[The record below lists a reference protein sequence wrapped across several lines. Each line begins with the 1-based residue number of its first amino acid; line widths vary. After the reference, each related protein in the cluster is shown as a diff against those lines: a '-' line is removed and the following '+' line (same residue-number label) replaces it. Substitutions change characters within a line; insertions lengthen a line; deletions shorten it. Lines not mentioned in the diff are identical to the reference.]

1 MPIRS
6 LPVELVTEIC
16 THLGLPALHALRLTC
31 RSLFITTA
39 DTCRRRT
46 FRNICVLL
54 TTDGLH
60 RLSELSMQEG
70 ICEHVESLTVVPELF
85 NGEYNA
91 PYSTFS
97 RWDCIQGAL
106 GRSQQEQDSEQVD
119 GKAYYAVYEAAM
131 ADHQHALTSATSII
145 LLQDCMRRFVNLS
158 SVGLQYCP
166 TAGTGDICL
175 GWRRFRAQRGFYPDF
190 ERERFPHKQ
199 IAREHDLAFS
209 LLTEALIASGR
220 KVKRLS
226 TCGPHCYGVGLGRM
240 QLTPEAWASFLSCL
254 KGLSHLHFR
263 HESSAISSHPERL
276 SDLLAAVAP
285 SLETRRYQIG
295 PYSSSIYREPFR
307 VRGLF
312 QGIPFQRLQTV
323 RLRLIELPMDTL
335 EQFLRAVSPTLQ
347 ILTLRAIS
355 LAEPD
360 YPSDPLPQDMEEETK
375 HHWWRLLEFIRDE
388 LNLRFFVLRKVMFKK
403 NPLGI
408 VDGSFTWGQ
417 REHSL
422 AVFHH
427 RRTGLS
433 FHDWMNQL
441 RLN

>member
-1 MPIRS
+1 MPIMS

-39 DTCRRRT
+39 DTCRRRA
-46 FRNICVLL
+46 FRSICVLL
-54 TTDGLH
+54 TTDRLH
-60 RLSELSMQEG
+60 RLSELSMQGG

-85 NGEYNA
+85 NGA
-91 PYSTFS
+91 
-97 RWDCIQGAL
+97 RL
-106 GRSQQEQDSEQVD
+106 KQVD

-145 LLQDCMRRFVNLS
+145 LLQVCLRRFVNLS
-158 SVGLQYCP
+158 SVGSQYCP

-175 GWRRFRAQRGFYPDF
+175 GWRRFRAQLGFYPDF

-199 IAREHDLAFS
+199 IAREHDLAFT
-209 LLTEALIASGR
+209 LLAEALIASGR

-226 TCGPHCYGVGLGRM
+226 TCGSHCYGVGLGRM

-254 KGLSHLHFR
+254 KGLSHLHFC

-276 SDLLAAVAP
+276 SELLAAVAP
-285 SLETRRYQIG
+285 SLETLRYQIG
-295 PYSSSIYREPFR
+295 PYTSSIYREPFR

-312 QGIPFQRLQTV
+312 QGIPFQCLQTV

-360 YPSDPLPQDMEEETK
+360 DPSDPLPQDMEEETK

-408 VDGSFTWGQ
+408 VDRSFTWA
-417 REHSL
+417 RYEHNL

-427 RRTGLS
+427 RRSGLS
-433 FHDWMNQL
+433 FHEWMNQL
-441 RLN
+441 RLK

>member
-1 MPIRS
+1 MGGGQS
-6 LPVELVTEIC
+6 SELSYFFNKLIAHVPFVGDRNLHTPGITRLAC
-16 THLGLPALHALRLTC
+16 ASTDLSVALHYNGRY
-31 RSLFITTA
+31 
-39 DTCRRRT
+39 
-46 FRNICVLL
+46 
-54 TTDGLH
+54 
-60 RLSELSMQEG
+60 LSTSHFPQHLQLSMQEG

-119 GKAYYAVYEAAM
+119 GKAYYAVNEAAM

-145 LLQDCMRRFVNLS
+145 LLQDCLRRFVNLS

-166 TAGTGDICL
+166 ITGTGDICL
-175 GWRRFRAQRGFYPDF
+175 GWRRFRAQLGFYPDF

-199 IAREHDLAFS
+199 IDREHDLAFS
-209 LLTEALIASGR
+209 LLAEALIASGR

-254 KGLSHLHFR
+254 KGLSHLHFC

-276 SDLLAAVAP
+276 CELLAAVAP
-285 SLETRRYQIG
+285 SLETLRYQIG
-295 PYSSSIYREPFR
+295 PYTSSIYLEPFR
-307 VRGLF
+307 VRELF

-335 EQFLRAVSPTLQ
+335 EQFLRAEQ
-347 ILTLRAIS
+347 
-355 LAEPD
+355 
-360 YPSDPLPQDMEEETK
+360 TK

-388 LNLRFFVLRKVMFKK
+388 LNLQFFVLRKTNWPFLPRVDESATSEVGAKDVGK
-403 NPLGI
+403 N
-408 VDGSFTWGQ
+408 GSF
-417 REHSL
+417 
-422 AVFHH
+422 
-427 RRTGLS
+427 
-433 FHDWMNQL
+433 
-441 RLN
+441 

>member
-1 MPIRS
+1 MS

-31 RSLFITTA
+31 RSLFVTTA
-39 DTCRRRT
+39 DTCRRRA
-46 FRNICVLL
+46 FRSICVLL

-70 ICEHVESLTVVPELF
+70 ICEQVESLTVVPELF
-85 NGEYNA
+85 NG
-91 PYSTFS
+91 
-97 RWDCIQGAL
+97 AL
-106 GRSQQEQDSEQVD
+106 GTSQQEQDSEQVD

-145 LLQDCMRRFVNLS
+145 LLQDW
-158 SVGLQYCP
+158 
-166 TAGTGDICL
+166 TGDICL
-175 GWRRFRAQRGFYPDF
+175 GWRRFRAQLGFYPDF

-209 LLTEALIASGR
+209 LLAEALIASGR

-226 TCGPHCYGVGLGRM
+226 TCGSHCYGVGLGRM

-254 KGLSHLHFR
+254 KGLSHLHFC

-276 SDLLAAVAP
+276 CELLAAVAP
-285 SLETRRYQIG
+285 SLETLRYQIA
-295 PYSSSIYREPFR
+295 PYTSSIYREPFR
-307 VRGLF
+307 VRELF

-335 EQFLRAVSPTLQ
+335 EQFLHAVSPTLQ

-360 YPSDPLPQDMEEETK
+360 DPSDPLPQDMEEQTK

-388 LNLRFFVLRKVMFKK
+388 LNLQFFVLRKVMFKK

-408 VDGSFTWGQ
+408 VDRSFTWA
-417 REHSL
+417 RYEHNL

-433 FHDWMNQL
+433 FHEWMNQL
-441 RLN
+441 RLK